1 MPQHELEKMVLFHQV
16 GFSLWDMSDERVGEL
31 RRLFPDIQFVS
42 VTDLD
47 TLAREVVDADALC
60 SMRITPG
67 VFHSARRLKWIHSVA
82 AGVGGLM
89 IPGVLKSEI
98 FITNARGIF
107 STVMAE
113 HTLGVMLAFS
123 RRLIDSYRFQQQHQW
138 AREELWNMRPQMGEI
153 AGKVVGIIGYGSIG
167 HEIATRARAFGM
179 TVCAVKKNL
188 LEGTED
194 ADRVY
199 PPSELV
205 EVLRQS
211 DFIIVALPHTPE
223 TKNFIGEAELC
234 VMKASAY
241 LINIGRGKLIDEM
254 ALMRALEGGRLAGA
268 ALDVFETEPLPADH
282 PLWDQQNILITP
294 HCSGNFPQYWDR
306 SRALLCRNIRRFR
319 EGRELL
325 NLVDKKRGY

>member
-1 MPQHELEKMVLFHQV
+1 MPQHELRKMVLFHQV
-16 GFSLWDMSDERVGEL
+16 GFSLWNMSDERVGEL
-31 RRLFPDIQFVS
+31 QQLFPDIQFVS
-42 VTDLD
+42 ATDLD
-47 TLAREVVDADALC
+47 SLAREVVDADALC
-60 SMRITPG
+60 SMRITSG

-89 IPGVLKSEI
+89 IPEVLKSEI
-98 FITNARGIF
+98 LITNARGIF

-123 RRLIDSYRFQQQHQW
+123 RRLIDSYRFQQQHHW
-138 AREELWNMRPQMGEI
+138 AREELWNMRPHMGEI

-167 HEIATRARAFGM
+167 HEIARRARAFGM
-179 TVCAVKKNL
+179 IVCAVKKNIQ
-188 LEGTED
+188 EGTED

-199 PPSELV
+199 LLSELA

-211 DFIIVALPHTPE
+211 DFIILALPHTPE
-223 TKNFIGEAELC
+223 TKHLIGEAELR

-241 LINIGRGKLIDEM
+241 LINIGRGKLIDET
-254 ALMRALEGGRLAGA
+254 ALMRALEEGRLAGA

-282 PLWDQQNILITP
+282 PLWDQRNVLITP
-294 HCSGNFPQYWDR
+294 HCSSNFSQYWDR
-306 SRALLCRNIRRFR
+306 SRALLCSNIRRFR
-319 EGRELL
+319 GGMELL